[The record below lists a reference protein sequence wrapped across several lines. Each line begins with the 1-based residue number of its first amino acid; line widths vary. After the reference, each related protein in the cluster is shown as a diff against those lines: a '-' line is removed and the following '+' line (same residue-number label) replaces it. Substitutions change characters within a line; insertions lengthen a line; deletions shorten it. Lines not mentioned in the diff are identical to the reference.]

1 MVIVYFSV
9 ARASEGIVPSY
20 DTDARDTSVDLFGLS
35 TAEHSSTIVL
45 CLLALSYPVLW
56 LPGIHPALVGT
67 LKTGLL
73 LLYVGLRGFVHLRT
87 QKVEIIWPSV
97 SIAFAAVLFTLVA
110 YWYKTHSL
118 ILVFGY
124 ACALHVYRRQ
134 GMAKQIIHL
143 FTIWMTLLSVY
154 ALLVHYTPVPGF
166 EPVAYPGAPHE
177 TFVERFGNPNLLP
190 NSFGFYNGNATPVP
204 VSIAFV
210 FSIAYAR
217 KSSYYYVPALIL
229 LTYLFVLV
237 DITGGHG
244 RVGFVLPVFV
254 LTVVLLKKLRLEQL
268 LPVAVFSPLFL
279 WIGIF
284 IMISVSEPNGF
295 VYWLDD
301 FTSRRVSLYMDS
313 IRVLLR
319 NSWSPVGIGPTAWDE
334 YTYAELGVG
343 AETAP
348 LSFYDP
354 KLTRSHN
361 LAFEYVIEYGL
372 VSGGMLF
379 YLCWKLSSKTADLLR
394 DASPTLWGVSIV
406 LVGSVFGGVA
416 VGQLG
421 PFPTIDSSMIFWWLC
436 FGVFMGIV
444 VRENTSSS
452 GSGVG

>member
-1 MVIVYFSV
+1 M
-9 ARASEGIVPSY
+9 ARAFKGIIPPY
-20 DTDARDTSVDLFGLS
+20 DTDAHDTFVDLFGLS
-35 TAEHSSTIVL
+35 IVEHLSMIVL
-45 CLLALSYPVLW
+45 CLLALSYPILW
-56 LPGIHPALVGT
+56 LPGIHPSLVGT

-87 QKVEIIWPSV
+87 HKVEIIWPSV

-110 YWYKTHSL
+110 YWYKTHIL

-124 ACALHVYRRQ
+124 ACALHVYRRPEI
-134 GMAKQIIHL
+134 AKRIVHL

-154 ALLVHYTPVPGF
+154 AMLVHYMPIPGF
-166 EPVAYPGAPHE
+166 EPIVYPGTPHE
-177 TFVERFGNPNLLP
+177 TFVERFGNPNLVP

-217 KSSYYYVPALIL
+217 KSSYYYLPTLIL

-244 RVGFVLPVFV
+244 RVGLVLPVFV
-254 LTVVLLKKLRLEQL
+254 LIVLLLEKLRLEQL

-284 IMISVSEPNGF
+284 IMTTVWEPVGF

-301 FTSRRVSLYMDS
+301 FMSSRISLYMDS

-319 NSWSPVGIGPTAWDE
+319 NSWAPIGIGPAPWGE

-343 AETAP
+343 VETAP

-361 LAFEYVIEYGL
+361 LAFEYLIEYGF

-379 YLCWKLSSKTADLLR
+379 YLCWKLSSKTADLLC
-394 DASPTLWGVSIV
+394 DDSPTLWGVSIV
-406 LVGSVFGGVA
+406 VVGSVFGGVTA
-416 VGQLG
+416 GQLG
-421 PFPTIDSSMIFWWLC
+421 PFPTMDPSMIFWWLC
-436 FGVFMGIV
+436 FGVFIGLVAKRSRSPSKKCQIQTPN
-444 VRENTSSS
+444 R
-452 GSGVG
+452 